1 MNVRSPRSSLAP
13 PSRAIRAVA
22 RRPAG
27 LDLLVPPPSGAAL
40 RVAAVWA
47 RDYDA
52 AQPAGRVN
60 ICRFRRRCL
69 DARYTT
75 TNLVVPSVLQGGLG
89 GLLPVLRP
97 AARALLRGDRSL
109 QSLLF
114 ANRPAIAAALAA
126 LARFRPDVLLV
137 DSVRLFDFVVAAR
150 EAFPGLRIVLDM
162 DDLLSRRMA
171 AWLAA
176 GQGVGLGY
184 LQDKVPGWVGPLLGL
199 DAIGRRIVAHEE
211 AALAREEIELC
222 GLVDSVVLISEQEAG
237 LLDARLADRPELVP
251 PTVAAIGPPWR
262 AEREVASLEGPL
274 RFVFVG
280 SDRLLQNRATI
291 DHLIG
296 LWREL
301 RPRTPLVVY
310 GEQSRRLHDLPA
322 GVELRGWASD
332 LDAVYDG
339 RSILLAPAFVRGG
352 IKTKILEALA
362 HGCPTVANATAY
374 EGIVANPPPL
384 GFESPELPRLLA
396 EPEAFRAELVAQTRE
411 LRQAVARRFVEPL
424 VIDALDRLLDPR
436 PAFHLVPQSA

>member
-13 PSRAIRAVA
+13 PSRAVRAVA
-22 RRPAG
+22 RRSAG
-27 LDLLVPPPSGAAL
+27 FDALVPPRIGASL

-47 RDYDA
+47 RDYEA
-52 AQPAGRVN
+52 ARPAGRVN

-75 TNLVVPSVLQGGLG
+75 LNLVVPSVLEGGLG

-137 DSVRLFDFVVAAR
+137 DSVRLYDFVLAVR

-171 AWLAA
+171 AWQAV
-176 GQGVGLGY
+176 GQGVALGY
-184 LQDKVPGWVGPLLGL
+184 LQDKLPAWVGSLLGL
-199 DAIGRRIVAHEE
+199 DAIGRRIVGHEEMALAHEE
-211 AALAREEIELC
+211 VELC
-222 GLVDSVVLISEQEAG
+222 GRVDTVVLISDQEAR
-237 LLDARLADRPELVP
+237 LLEARLADRPEIVP

-262 AEREVASLEGPL
+262 AEREIATLEGSL

-310 GEQSRRLHDLPA
+310 GEQSRRLHDLPP
-322 GVELRGWASD
+322 GVELRGWAPD

-362 HGCPTVANATAY
+362 YGCPTIANAMAY
-374 EGIVANPPPL
+374 EGIVASPPAL
-384 GFESPELPRLLA
+384 GFDGPELGRLLA
-396 EPEAFRAELVAQTRE
+396 EPEAFRTELLAQTRE
-411 LRQAVARRFVEPL
+411 LRQAVARRFAEPL
-424 VIDALDRLLDPR
+424 VTEALDRLLDPR
-436 PAFHLVPQSA
+436 PALHLVPQSA

>member
-13 PSRAIRAVA
+13 PSRAIRVAA
-22 RRPAG
+22 RRSAG
-27 LDLLVPPPSGAAL
+27 PDLLAPQRSGAAL

-52 AQPAGRVN
+52 ARPAGRVN

-75 TNLVVPSVLQGGLG
+75 LNLVVPSVLQGGIG
-89 GLLPVLRP
+89 HLLPVLRP

-126 LARFRPDVLLV
+126 LARFEPDVLLV
-137 DSVRLFDFVVAAR
+137 DSVRLFDLVLAVR

-171 AWLAA
+171 AWRAI

-199 DAIGRRIVAHEE
+199 DAIGRRILAHEE

-222 GLVDSVVLISEQEAG
+222 GRVDTVILISDLEAG
-237 LLDARLADRPELVP
+237 LLEARLAEEPEIVP
-251 PTVAAIGPPWR
+251 PLVAAIGPPWR
-262 AEREVASLEGPL
+262 AERAVATLVPPL

-280 SDRLLQNRATI
+280 SDRLLQNRTTI
-291 DHLIG
+291 DYLIG

-301 RPRTPLVVY
+301 RPQTPLVIY
-310 GEQSRRLHDLPA
+310 GEQSRRLRDLPP

-352 IKTKILEALA
+352 VKTKILEALA
-362 HGCPTVANATAY
+362 YGCPTVANATAF
-374 EGIVANPPPL
+374 EGIVASPPAL

-396 EPEAFRAELVAQTRE
+396 EPAAFRERLVVQAGE
-411 LRQAVARRFVEPL
+411 LRRAVARRFAEPL
-424 VIDALDRLLDPR
+424 VVDALDRLLDPR
-436 PAFHLVPQSA
+436 PAFHLVPRSA